1 MTPGLTPG
9 HKWSDF
15 GAISLK
21 MLGIRMFYYKR
32 EVCAPILSS
41 HFKFKQKPE
50 VLLQQMANLS
60 YSPSTSYHF
69 REARP
74 FDSTASDGMF
84 CP

>member
-1 MTPGLTPG
+1 ME
-9 HKWSDF
+9 
-15 GAISLK
+15 
-21 MLGIRMFYYKR
+21 Y
-32 EVCAPILSS
+32 LSFKVWNLCPFLS
-41 HFKFKQKPE
+41 RHFKVKQKGV
-50 VLLQQMANLS
+50 VLFHLMANLS